1 MQEPQW
7 TPAFNGV
14 VTQEIWN
21 CGWSRPATQR
31 VWTDGKPAPVWACA
45 RLGEERRVLRHEC
58 ERCPHW
64 IHAYEDALDGVLHP
78 TTRDVIERQCA
89 HVRQSHNRVHALLLA
104 V

>member
-1 MQEPQW
+1 MDAGLQW
-7 TPAFNGV
+7 SGDSGDLELRLESAGDPARLDG
-14 VTQEIWN
+14 T
-21 CGWSRPATQR
+21 
-31 VWTDGKPAPVWACA
+31 GKPAPVWACA

-78 TTRDVIERQCA
+78 TTQDVIERQCA
-89 HVRQSHNRVHALLLA
+89 HVRQSHNRVHALLA

>member
-45 RLGEERRVLRHEC
+45 RLGEERRVSDTSARGVPIGFM
-58 ERCPHW
+58 RT
-64 IHAYEDALDGVLHP
+64 EDALDGVLHP
-78 TTRDVIERQCA
+78 TTQDVIERQCA
-89 HVRQSHNRVHALLLA
+89 HVRQSHNRVHALLA